1 MWLLTGCHDVGA
13 SIIEMGLFALFYEVL
28 SVCYVC
34 LQQSMWVTTHFDSIY
49 NFYTQSSLHDAT
61 LGGVSEIGVVC
72 SGSLHQG
79 SDNVGCKLHR
89 ASAAILISFLR
100 KWVHAFFAKVYLQ
113 LRPAGT

>member
-1 MWLLTGCHDVGA
+1 MWLLTGCTDVGA

-49 NFYTQSSLHDAT
+49 NFYTQSSCPRALALHDAT

-72 SGSLHQG
+72 SGRCTKDL
-79 SDNVGCKLHR
+79 
-89 ASAAILISFLR
+89 
-100 KWVHAFFAKVYLQ
+100 
-113 LRPAGT
+113 TM